1 MVASSAIYLSKHST
15 TATKIFETVLDMNS
29 FVVLTDA
36 QDANLDDLRL
46 THKSLVLSGAHELT
60 WVVFGAV
67 PDVVKKLRKRLS
79 FGRVKVVTEFDESAI
94 PVKTSDEIVV
104 FLDAGDALQR
114 ESLLTVSEFILTKPN
129 VELIYGD
136 SGYPTY
142 EKVEPLSFARRPG
155 WSPERLRAHC
165 YVGPTLIARL
175 DLVRRSGGFKDL
187 ALRHSHDRALRLSE
201 KAKEILRMAEV
212 LTIAKSS
219 DSRPSASLEAVI
231 DHCQRQNIDA
241 KCEFDANVPCVHV
254 KRRLIKQPK
263 VAVVVATRGTSA
275 EVFGEQRV
283 MVVEAVRSLFERST
297 YQNFNVVVVADT
309 PTPADVLKKLQ
320 DLGGERLEIID
331 YDRPFN
337 FAEKNNL
344 GAMSCESDL
353 ILLLNDDTEIITDD
367 ALEVLVAM
375 FNDPEVGVVG
385 PMLLFE
391 DSTIQSAGHI
401 FSPDPTDLYRARSP
415 ETSGPQNLLRVQR
428 EASSLI
434 AACMLIRRDVFEEVG
449 GLCLGFP
456 GNWNDIDFCL
466 KVQLAGYRVI
476 FTPHAHL
483 FHFESKT
490 RIAKRVDAEVG
501 KLGARWGSVL
511 DDDPYFNPR
520 LQRYTNIWKTDST
533 SKRST
538 DEALA
543 I

>member
-1 MVASSAIYLSKHST
+1 
-15 TATKIFETVLDMNS
+15 
-29 FVVLTDA
+29 
-36 QDANLDDLRL
+36 
-46 THKSLVLSGAHELT
+46 
-60 WVVFGAV
+60 
-67 PDVVKKLRKRLS
+67 
-79 FGRVKVVTEFDESAI
+79 
-94 PVKTSDEIVV
+94 
-104 FLDAGDALQR
+104 
-114 ESLLTVSEFILTKPN
+114 
-129 VELIYGD
+129 
-136 SGYPTY
+136 
-142 EKVEPLSFARRPG
+142 
-155 WSPERLRAHC
+155 
-165 YVGPTLIARL
+165 
-175 DLVRRSGGFKDL
+175 
-187 ALRHSHDRALRLSE
+187 
-201 KAKEILRMAEV
+201 
-212 LTIAKSS
+212 
-219 DSRPSASLEAVI
+219 
-231 DHCQRQNIDA
+231 
-241 KCEFDANVPCVHV
+241 
-254 KRRLIKQPK
+254 
-263 VAVVVATRGTSA
+263 
-275 EVFGEQRV
+275 
-283 MVVEAVRSLFERST
+283 VRSLFERST

>member
-1 MVASSAIYLSKHST
+1 MSQ
-15 TATKIFETVLDMNS
+15 
-29 FVVLTDA
+29 FVIATDA
-36 QDANLDDLRL
+36 QGATLDDLTA
-46 THKSLVLSGAHELT
+46 THKSLVVAGSRKVT
-60 WVVFGAV
+60 WLVVGAV
-67 PDVVKKLRKRLS
+67 PDAVKKLQRRFS
-79 FGRVKVVTEFDESAI
+79 FGRVRVVTEAVELSQIDL
-94 PVKTSDEIVV
+94 VV
-104 FLDAGDALQR
+104 FLEAGDGLQR
-114 ESLLTVSEFILTKPN
+114 ESLLVANEFLAAQPQ
-129 VELIYGD
+129 VDLLYGD
-136 SGYPTY
+136 SGYPTDD
-142 EKVEPLSFARRPG
+142 KSEPISFARRPG

-165 YVGPTLIARL
+165 YVGETLIARS
-175 DLVRRSGGFKDL
+175 DLVVNSGGLNDL
-187 ALRHSHDRALRLSE
+187 VLRHPHDRALRLSE
-201 KAKEILRMAEV
+201 NAKAVSRLAAV
-212 LTIAKSS
+212 LTIAKAS
-219 DSRPSASLEAVI
+219 DSRPSASLHAVVE
-231 DHCQRQNIDA
+231 HCQRQNIDA
-241 KCEFDANVPCVHV
+241 DCELDASVPSVYV
-254 KRRLIKQPK
+254 RRRLTKQPS
-263 VAVVVATRGTSA
+263 VGVIVATRGTSA
-275 EVFGEQRV
+275 EVFGQERIL
-283 MVVEAVRSLFERST
+283 VVEAVRSLFEKST
-297 YQNFNVVVVADT
+297 YQNFHVVVVADT
-309 PTPADVLKKLQ
+309 PTPATVIETLQNIGGARLQVLN
-320 DLGGERLEIID
+320 

-353 ILLLNDDTEIITDD
+353 ILLLNDDTEIITAD
-367 ALEVLVAM
+367 ALEIMVSL
-375 FNDPEVGVVG
+375 FNDPQVGVVG

-401 FSPDPTDLYRARSP
+401 FSPDPTDLYRARNP

-466 KVQLAGYRVI
+466 KVQLANYRAV

-533 SKRST
+533 SKRSMN
-538 DEALA
+538 EALA